1 MHGEEASKMN
11 SEKFSLRW
19 NDFQSTVSQSLG
31 LLRKEED
38 FFDVTL
44 VSEDHSQ
51 MSAHKVVLSA
61 CSPFFKNIFR
71 SNSHSHPLLYLGSI
85 NSIHLGFILDYIY
98 QGEVHILQDQ
108 LDGFLQAARRL
119 NVEGLME
126 EGEGEES
133 MEHKRHLE
141 TKYCVEVKKIGG
153 TGDIAEN
160 EMLEKE
166 ILEISNSNHRIVD
179 RIKIQENT
187 EANERINEL
196 IEKVAGKFSCKV
208 CGKIST
214 HLGNHRKHI
223 ETHIEGLSYSC
234 QFCDQVF
241 RHSNARNIHMTRYH
255 RN

>member
-1 MHGEEASKMN
+1 MNGEEASKMN
-11 SEKFSLRW
+11 LEKFSLRW

-85 NSIHLGFILDYIY
+85 NSTHLGFILDYIY

-108 LDGFLQAARRL
+108 LDDFLQAAQRL
-119 NVEGLME
+119 NVKGLM
-126 EGEGEES
+126 GEGEES
-133 MEHKRHLE
+133 SEHKHHLE
-141 TKYCVEVKKIGG
+141 TKYREEVKQIGDV
-153 TGDIAEN
+153 GDIVEN
-160 EMLEKE
+160 EMVEE
-166 ILEISNSNHRIVD
+166 EMFEISNSNIRIVD
-179 RIKIQENT
+179 RIKIQDNT

-196 IEKVAGKFSCKV
+196 IEKVDGGFSCKA
-208 CGKIST
+208 CGKISKEIR
-214 HLGNHRKHI
+214 NHKRHV

-234 QFCDQVF
+234 QFCDKVF
-241 RHSNARNIHMTRYH
+241 RYSNARNIHMTRYH

>member
-1 MHGEEASKMN
+1 MN

-85 NSIHLGFILDYIY
+85 NSTHLGFILDYIY

-108 LDGFLQAARRL
+108 LDDFLQAAQRL
-119 NVEGLME
+119 NVKGLM
-126 EGEGEES
+126 GEGEES
-133 MEHKRHLE
+133 SEHIIWKLNIVRKSNKL
-141 TKYCVEVKKIGG
+141 
-153 TGDIAEN
+153 
-160 EMLEKE
+160 EMLV
-166 ILEISNSNHRIVD
+166 ILLRMKWLKKKCLRYQTQI
-179 RIKIQENT
+179 
-187 EANERINEL
+187 
-196 IEKVAGKFSCKV
+196 IE
-208 CGKIST
+208 
-214 HLGNHRKHI
+214 
-223 ETHIEGLSYSC
+223 
-234 QFCDQVF
+234 
-241 RHSNARNIHMTRYH
+241 
-255 RN
+255 

>member
-1 MHGEEASKMN
+1 MNGEEASKMN

-44 VSEDHSQ
+44 VSEDYSQ

-85 NSIHLGFILDYIY
+85 NSTHLGFILDYIY

-119 NVEGLME
+119 NVEGLMDEGEGEEGE

-133 MEHKRHLE
+133 TEHKHHLE
-141 TKYCVEVKKIGG
+141 TKYREEVKQIGDV
-153 TGDIAEN
+153 GDIVEN
-160 EMLEKE
+160 KMVEKE
-166 ILEISNSNHRIVD
+166 IFEISNSNHRTVD
-179 RIKIQENT
+179 RIKI
-187 EANERINEL
+187 RMC
-196 IEKVAGKFSCKV
+196 V
-208 CGKIST
+208 
-214 HLGNHRKHI
+214 
-223 ETHIEGLSYSC
+223 
-234 QFCDQVF
+234 
-241 RHSNARNIHMTRYH
+241 
-255 RN
+255 